1 MPGEKMGTASSPR
14 EVLEELLPDFAHND
28 LGNVCSWP
36 DRARYWLPWSTALH
50 YVNTPDLIC
59 GYDYDRDCRDAAG
72 TGEKGMCVSG
82 AVKNYTDQLLRHRGP
97 PLADGD
103 YNLTQSL
110 LFLSHFMADIH
121 QPLHAGFSSDKGG
134 STIEVHW
141 FSKKSNLHSVW
152 DEGIIETA
160 KQRFYNNSVE
170 AMIQDIDRNIT
181 GVWADQVPAWLG
193 CSSEDTCP
201 DVDAAESV
209 RVACDWAYRNATNG
223 TALGDDYFLT
233 RLPVVYMRL
242 AQAGVRLAFALNNV
256 LWDADED

>member
-1 MPGEKMGTASSPR
+1 MPGEKMGTASSAGYYCGLRPQR
-14 EVLEELLPDFAHND
+14 SRQRLL
-28 LGNVCSWP
+28 LP
-36 DRARYWLPWSTALH
+36 DRARYWLPWSAALH

-82 AVKNYTDQLLRHRGP
+82 AVKNYTDQLLRHRGRLSP
-97 PLADGD
+97 TGTSLVFLPAD
-103 YNLTQSL
+103 NLTQSL
-110 LFLSHFMADIH
+110 LFLSHFMADITRYETLFP
-121 QPLHAGFSSDKGG
+121 PLPGIVDLGTAAAPCWVSSDKGG

-170 AMIQDIDRNIT
+170 AMIQDIDGT
-181 GVWADQVPAWLG
+181 SP
-193 CSSEDTCP
+193 
-201 DVDAAESV
+201 DAAESV
-209 RVACDWAYRNATNG
+209 RVACDWLTG
-223 TALGDDYFLT
+223 TRHADNDYFLT

-242 AQAGVRLAFALNNV
+242 ARRSQAGFRTEQRPLGCGRN
-256 LWDADED
+256 